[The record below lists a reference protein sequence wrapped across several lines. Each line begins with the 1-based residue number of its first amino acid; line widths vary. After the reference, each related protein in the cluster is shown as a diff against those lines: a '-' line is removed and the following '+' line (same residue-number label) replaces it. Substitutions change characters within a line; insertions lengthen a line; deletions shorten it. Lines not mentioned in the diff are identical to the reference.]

1 MLSRYYL
8 CSMEWQASIDTLPF
22 LAKTI
27 LDTFPN
33 STVFALHGEMGA
45 GKTTLIHAICDY
57 LGVSSTVSSPTYA
70 IIHEYGYGD
79 QNMFHMDWYRLKDVE
94 EAIQAGVEEA
104 LYSGQICF
112 VEWPERAS
120 ALLPADTVHLY
131 LSILDK
137 QTRLLKTA

>member
-1 MLSRYYL
+1 
-8 CSMEWQASIDTLPF
+8 MEWQASLDTLPF

-27 LDTFPN
+27 LETYPDR
-33 STVFALHGEMGA
+33 TVFALHGEMGA
-45 GKTTLIHAICDY
+45 GKTTLTHAICDY

-70 IIHEYGYGD
+70 IIHEYRYGH
-79 QNMFHMDWYRLKDVE
+79 QYLFHMDWYRLKDME
-94 EAIQAGVEEA
+94 EAIQAGVEDA
-104 LYSGQICF
+104 LYSGQICL

-131 LSILDK
+131 LTIIDS